1 VSTEI
6 CEEIAAL
13 RRKIQ
18 RTSKKRI
25 LFIDEVGIKLNESEE
40 FTLVF
45 PGEESYLEVTD
56 TTSYAARYDM
66 IAFINGESVL
76 PPVIFTPKD
85 RRDIGVDGITKKMLH
100 KSIEDIYAQAVG
112 GLNEYPI
119 FLLADK
125 ASIHKKDLLQAFHDM
140 GCQDIK
146 DVWLMPTQAAKR
158 MSPLDNALFHIWK
171 DRVRKHAPLTQD
183 NVIHWMTYEWMNLEK
198 EIIHSQYHK
207 CLLFYNQDP
216 YADCPDPF
224 SHQH

>member
-1 VSTEI
+1 M
-6 CEEIAAL
+6 
-13 RRKIQ
+13 
-18 RTSKKRI
+18 
-25 LFIDEVGIKLNESEE
+25 N
-40 FTLVF
+40 
-45 PGEESYLEVTD
+45 
-56 TTSYAARYDM
+56 
-66 IAFINGESVL
+66 
-76 PPVIFTPKD
+76 IFTPQLKHHILTQYRSND
-85 RRDIGVDGITKKMLH
+85 RDYSFQSLAIRYGIKGGKGTIQKWHQRWKGTPESLMNKQRSGRPRILTRTQVYRYISQPIIKK
-100 KSIEDIYAQAVG
+100 
-112 GLNEYPI
+112 NPI